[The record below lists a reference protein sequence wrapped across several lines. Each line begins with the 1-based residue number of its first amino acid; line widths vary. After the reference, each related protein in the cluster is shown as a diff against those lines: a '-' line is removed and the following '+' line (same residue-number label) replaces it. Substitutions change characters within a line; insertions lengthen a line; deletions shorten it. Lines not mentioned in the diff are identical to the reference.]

1 MAGLYILAALV
12 VIFTNFNQLLPVL
25 ETVFQSAFTGKA
37 AVGGFAGAT
46 VMVAMR
52 LGIARGVFSNE
63 SGLGSAPIAAA
74 AAKTEE
80 PVEQGLI
87 SMTGTF
93 IDTIIIC
100 TLTGLA
106 ILVTGQWSGGLEGA
120 TDDSAAFVIRLVPT
134 FGEIALTLSFVLF
147 AFASN
152 LGSVLLYGEAFVSD
166 SFFKSAAIPSTLPP
180 RSCGH
185 GSLLVATPLFPLIL
199 EDCRIS
205 VNGLMALA

>member
-1 MAGLYILAALV
+1 MAGLYIIAALI
-12 VIFTNFNQLLPVL
+12 VIFANFNQLLPVL
-25 ETVFQSAFTGKA
+25 EMVFQSAFTGKA

-46 VMVAMR
+46 VMAAMR

-106 ILVTGQWSGGLEGA
+106 ILVTGQWSG
-120 TDDSAAFVIRLVPT
+120 
-134 FGEIALTLSFVLF
+134 
-147 AFASN
+147 
-152 LGSVLLYGEAFVSD
+152 
-166 SFFKSAAIPSTLPP
+166 
-180 RSCGH
+180 
-185 GSLLVATPLFPLIL
+185 SL
-199 EDCRIS
+199 
-205 VNGLMALA
+205 

>member
-25 ETVFQSAFTGKA
+25 GMVFQSAFTGKA

-80 PVEQGLI
+80 PVEQG
-87 SMTGTF
+87 
-93 IDTIIIC
+93 
-100 TLTGLA
+100 
-106 ILVTGQWSGGLEGA
+106 
-120 TDDSAAFVIRLVPT
+120 
-134 FGEIALTLSFVLF
+134 
-147 AFASN
+147 
-152 LGSVLLYGEAFVSD
+152 
-166 SFFKSAAIPSTLPP
+166 
-180 RSCGH
+180 
-185 GSLLVATPLFPLIL
+185 
-199 EDCRIS
+199 
-205 VNGLMALA
+205 

>member
-74 AAKTEE
+74 AA
-80 PVEQGLI
+80 
-87 SMTGTF
+87 
-93 IDTIIIC
+93 
-100 TLTGLA
+100 
-106 ILVTGQWSGGLEGA
+106 
-120 TDDSAAFVIRLVPT
+120 
-134 FGEIALTLSFVLF
+134 
-147 AFASN
+147 
-152 LGSVLLYGEAFVSD
+152 
-166 SFFKSAAIPSTLPP
+166 
-180 RSCGH
+180 
-185 GSLLVATPLFPLIL
+185 
-199 EDCRIS
+199 
-205 VNGLMALA
+205 